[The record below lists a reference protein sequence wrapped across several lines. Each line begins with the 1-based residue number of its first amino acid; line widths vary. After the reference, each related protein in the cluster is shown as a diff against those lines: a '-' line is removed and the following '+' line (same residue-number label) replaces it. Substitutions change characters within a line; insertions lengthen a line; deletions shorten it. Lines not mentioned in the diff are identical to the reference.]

1 MDNITDRLAHKD
13 AAQLEWCHLWFHQ
26 RWNRFEVK
34 YIRDYR
40 LQCLFFLKRYFLRW
54 KQAEIPAHSNDSN
67 SSNVIKTWIVNIR
80 PSVWFL
86 YHCME
91 SDSEQELKPNRIQV
105 HRDRA
110 QSLMLTCASKANNEP
125 RIKPT
130 LICMSLNKG
139 GSRVCGGKL
148 GENLTKKN

>member
-1 MDNITDRLAHKD
+1 
-13 AAQLEWCHLWFHQ
+13 
-26 RWNRFEVK
+26 
-34 YIRDYR
+34 
-40 LQCLFFLKRYFLRW
+40 
-54 KQAEIPAHSNDSN
+54 
-67 SSNVIKTWIVNIR
+67 
-80 PSVWFL
+80 
-86 YHCME
+86 ME

-130 LICMSLNKG
+130 LICMSLDKG

-148 GENLTKKN
+148 GENLTKKTKNKSNVFTSSLVQIVVAPNVCLFYAFRDWLLK